1 MLNTKEKTKMK
12 TLINK
17 IIKLLPKV
25 YGGSIFKSVETKG
38 GFMIKCCDDLQN
50 VSNPMD
56 AQVNFETD
64 GCDKAILTWK
74 DTGKLL
80 SETEA
85 QKYWDASIWTDKPAN
100 ELKFEDFLFISNRDE
115 DGDKFISI
123 DGTGYM
129 GGFLTDYDCDFS
141 KAEEFEKLVSDALP
155 KKKVYLDGSLFTSF
169 IRIQEWA

>member
-1 MLNTKEKTKMK
+1 MK

-17 IIKLLPKV
+17 ILKLLPKV
-25 YGGSIFKSVETKG
+25 YGSSIFKTESCKS
-38 GFMIKCCDDLQN
+38 GFMIKCCHDLYN
-50 VSNPMD
+50 TSNPMD
-56 AQVNFETD
+56 AEVNFQIGGAE
-64 GCDKAILTWK
+64 CDEAILTWK

-85 QKYWDASIWTDKPAN
+85 QKYWDATIWTDKPADQ
-100 ELKFEDFLFISNRDE
+100 LKFEDFLFISNRDE
-115 DGDKFISI
+115 DACKSITI

-129 GGFLTDYDCDFS
+129 GSFLTDYDCDFS

-155 KKKVYLDGSLFTSF
+155 KKQVYLDESYFRSF